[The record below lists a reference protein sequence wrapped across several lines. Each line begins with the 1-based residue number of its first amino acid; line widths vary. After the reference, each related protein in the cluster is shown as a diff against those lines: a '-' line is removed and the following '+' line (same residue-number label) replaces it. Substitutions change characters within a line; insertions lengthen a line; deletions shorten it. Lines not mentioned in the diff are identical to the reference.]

1 LITPQG
7 EAPDSDNAHA
17 QRMEPSTYRIE
28 IRGRLP
34 ARVLDEL
41 TDFTLEVDTQ
51 TTTLSGPLADAA
63 ALYGLIA
70 RLESLGLTLLSVHP
84 TAHDPPWYRRR

>member
-1 LITPQG
+1 
-7 EAPDSDNAHA
+7 
-17 QRMEPSTYRIE
+17 MEPSTYRIE

-41 TDFTLEVDTQ
+41 NDFIIEVGAQ

-63 ALYGLIA
+63 GLYGLIA
-70 RLESLGLTLLSVHP
+70 RLEALGLTLLSVHP
-84 TAHDPPWYRRR
+84 TPHEGLS

>member
-1 LITPQG
+1 M
-7 EAPDSDNAHA
+7 D
-17 QRMEPSTYRIE
+17 PSNYRIE

-34 ARVLDEL
+34 DRVLDEL
-41 TDFTLEVDTQ
+41 TGFTVQVGAQ

-70 RLESLGLTLLSVHP
+70 RLEALGLTLLSVHG
-84 TAHDPPWYRRR
+84 DGR